1 MAAMAVLDPVFAFLG
16 VGVRLGAQVTKIC
29 GCFQVGGP
37 GGAVVRLAIFYEF
50 TTLFTNTNR
59 THMRYSVFSRA
70 LVLVNSACARIT
82 PRILTRMVQVA
93 TALTALWVRLQ
104 VIFMTRQ
111 KRASLQRVAKAKAD
125 AAAAKQGVDAK
136 QEMQEE
142 QKVNDADD
150 ALEIE
155 HSGGVHEKIR
165 HHWHQRFVVL
175 RHGTVKFYELDKL
188 HWFEGYSYHWVSRAC

>member
-1 MAAMAVLDPVFAFLG
+1 
-16 VGVRLGAQVTKIC
+16 
-29 GCFQVGGP
+29 
-37 GGAVVRLAIFYEF
+37 
-50 TTLFTNTNR
+50 
-59 THMRYSVFSRA
+59 MRYSVFSRA

-136 QEMQEE
+136 QELQAQQE
-142 QKVNDADD
+142 VNEG
-150 ALEIE
+150 LEIE
-155 HSGGVHEKIR
+155 HSGSVYEKIR
-165 HHWHQRFVVL
+165 HTWHQRFVVL

-188 HWFEGYSYHWVSRAC
+188 HWFEGSYHWVSRAC